1 MSLKNIRLFLR
12 ACREFDLLESDLF
25 EPAMLFD
32 YTDFGKVLRTLS
44 KLSKCPKV
52 ARLGIE

>member
-12 ACREFDLLESDLF
+12 ACKKFDLDESDLF
-25 EPAMLFD
+25 EPSMLFD
-32 YTDFGKVLRTLS
+32 YTDFGRVIATLS

-52 ARLGIE
+52 AHLGIE

>member
-12 ACREFDLLESDLF
+12 ACRKFDLSDSDLF

-32 YTDFGKVLRTLS
+32 YTDFGRVLRTLS
-44 KLSKCPKV
+44 KLSKSQK
-52 ARLGIE
+52 AMQSGIE

>member
-12 ACREFDLLESDLF
+12 ACKKFDLCDSELF

-52 ARLGIE
+52 AQLGIE

>member
-1 MSLKNIRLFLR
+1 MFLR
-12 ACREFDLLESDLF
+12 ACRNKFDLGESDLF

-32 YTDFGKVLRTLS
+32 YTDFGKVLKTLS

-52 ARLGIE
+52 AQKGIE